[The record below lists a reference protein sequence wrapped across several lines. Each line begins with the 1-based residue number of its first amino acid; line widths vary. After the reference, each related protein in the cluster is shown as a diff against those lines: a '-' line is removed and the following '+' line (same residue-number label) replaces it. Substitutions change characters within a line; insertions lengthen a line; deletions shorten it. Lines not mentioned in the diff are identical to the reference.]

1 MKHRMLSATLLGL
14 AFSFLAIGASVAYI
28 GDNPFIVK
36 LDAPREV
43 ACSDPVTITA
53 KVRSSDTSDPAVEQT
68 VIWDVKTSLSP
79 DDAVSPEQ
87 TTTDSEGRTSAIL
100 TFGQVEGTRSVRVVI
115 ATWPTTIRVT
125 CVGAVAAASPSPSP
139 SAEPVPSATA
149 MPSPTISPSA
159 SPVPSPSPSP
169 DVTQSTDDGSLT
181 AAMLPIALV
190 VVVVLGLGGL
200 LLFAR
205 RR

>member
-1 MKHRMLSATLLGL
+1 MKHQIFSAMLLGL
-14 AFSFLAIGASVAYI
+14 ATSVLPLGAAVAYI

-36 LDAPREV
+36 LNAPREV
-43 ACSDPVTITA
+43 ACADPVTITA

-68 VIWDVKTSLSP
+68 VIWDVKSSLSP

-87 TTTDSEGRTSAIL
+87 TTTDSEGRTSAVL

-115 ATWPTTIRVT
+115 ASWPTTVRVT

-149 MPSPTISPSA
+149 MPSPTIAPSA
-159 SPVPSPSPSP
+159 SPSPSPSP
-169 DVTQSTDDGSLT
+169 DVTQPTDDGSLT

-190 VVVVLGLGGL
+190 LIVVLGLGGL

>member
-1 MKHRMLSATLLGL
+1 MKHQILSAMLLGL
-14 AFSFLAIGASVAYI
+14 ATSVLPLGAAVAYI

-43 ACSDPVTITA
+43 ACADPVTITA

-87 TTTDSEGRTSAIL
+87 TTTDSEGRTSAVL
-100 TFGQVEGTRSVRVVI
+100 TFGQVEGTRSVRVEI

-149 MPSPTISPSA
+149 LPSPSIAPSA
-159 SPVPSPSPSP
+159 SPLPSP